1 MNRREFLST
10 LPLLQPLAAQSVSSG
25 TDSRNIRN
33 GSPIPKEGYVDQ
45 PYIVITR
52 DGALARVLTT
62 GNGVEGEPGQ
72 HIVATI
78 SRDKGATWSP
88 LIDIE
93 PASGPEASWVMPLL
107 APSGRVYVFFTYNK
121 DNLRESGRLQL
132 AGVGQARRYAGLL
145 RVQIL

>member
-1 MNRREFLST
+1 MNRRQFIST
-10 LPLLQPLAAQSVSSG
+10 IPLLRPLAAQSIASQDV
-25 TDSRNIRN
+25 RNIRF

-52 DGALARVLTT
+52 DGSWLCVLTT
-62 GNGVEGEPGQ
+62 GRGVEGEPGQ

-93 PASGPEASWVMPLL
+93 PATGPEASWVMPLIT
-107 APSGRVYVFFTYNK
+107 PSGRV
-121 DNLRESGRLQL
+121 
-132 AGVGQARRYAGLL
+132 
-145 RVQIL
+145 